1 MSNKNTKTQPD
12 GTRKR
17 VRTEVSDS
25 STSDEESMTN
35 KSSNI
40 STDNWPRFLIIEP
53 ISEGALN
60 SLSPFAVHKALQGL
74 AGEMKSVKRI
84 KSGRLLVEC
93 NKQNHSKCLL
103 KSKIMC
109 NIHITVSAHTSLNS
123 SKGVIRSRDLEGV
136 GEDEMLDNL
145 SSQGV
150 SAVKRIHIRRNNEL
164 VPTNTFILT
173 FSKPL
178 LPESIKAGYL
188 KIPVVPFIPN
198 PLRCFMDTEKTL
210 VVAK

>member
-1 MSNKNTKTQPD
+1 MSNKNTKKQTD

-40 STDNWPRFLIIEP
+40 STDNWPRFLVIEP

-74 AGEMKSVKRI
+74 AGELKSVKRI
-84 KSGRLLVEC
+84 KSGCLLVEC

-103 KSKIMC
+103 KSKIGMPFYFKLGC
-109 NIHITVSAHTSLNS
+109 CMILNW
-123 SKGVIRSRDLEGV
+123 D
-136 GEDEMLDNL
+136 
-145 SSQGV
+145 
-150 SAVKRIHIRRNNEL
+150 A
-164 VPTNTFILT
+164 
-173 FSKPL
+173 
-178 LPESIKAGYL
+178 A
-188 KIPVVPFIPN
+188 
-198 PLRCFMDTEKTL
+198 
-210 VVAK
+210 